1 MRLLSTTVGTILAIA
16 LWVVLV
22 FIGYSEGWG
31 KRPITDGTAPS
42 EFLGAARERIV
53 AAHNGNLSMVL
64 IEEGAIAGTHSM
76 TIGAPVDE
84 TTLFQ
89 VASLGKWLTAWGVM
103 VLVEEGAIDL
113 DAPISNYLTRW
124 QLPPSE
130 FDSSGVTVRRLLS
143 HTAGLSDGLGYD
155 GFDTP
160 RDVQTLEASLSRAA
174 DASPENDGVVRLG
187 AEPGEGWAYSGGGYT
202 LLQLIVEEVSGQ
214 GFADFM
220 DAQVFTPIGMERTT
234 FDHQEALEFGL
245 AENFDASGVVQP
257 FRWYTALAAT
267 SLFTTAQDLAI
278 FVQSQAPGGTRP
290 VLSEET
296 LAMMRTPHA
305 SQMGADIWGLG
316 PMLYA
321 PIAEGEHIIGHDG
334 NNGPAI
340 NTTARLDPD
349 TGDGIVILATGSELL
364 ATELAG
370 EWVYWKTGRVDNLM
384 FVIGLGNMLLWIG
397 GGALALLVL
406 GGVVGWKVRK
416 RRADAHELG

>member
-1 MRLLSTTVGTILAIA
+1 
-16 LWVVLV
+16 
-22 FIGYSEGWG
+22 
-31 KRPITDGTAPS
+31 
-42 EFLGAARERIV
+42 
-53 AAHNGNLSMVL
+53 
-64 IEEGAIAGTHSM
+64 
-76 TIGAPVDE
+76 
-84 TTLFQ
+84 
-89 VASLGKWLTAWGVM
+89 
-103 VLVEEGAIDL
+103 
-113 DAPISNYLTRW
+113 
-124 QLPPSE
+124 
-130 FDSSGVTVRRLLS
+130 
-143 HTAGLSDGLGYD
+143 
-155 GFDTP
+155 
-160 RDVQTLEASLSRAA
+160 
-174 DASPENDGVVRLG
+174 
-187 AEPGEGWAYSGGGYT
+187 
-202 LLQLIVEEVSGQ
+202 
-214 GFADFM
+214 
-220 DAQVFTPIGMERTT
+220 MERTT

-334 NNGPAI
+334 NNAPAI